1 MSEKLTDERLK
12 EIRGRLNAYHV
23 AREDHQKGDLKYE
36 AYRLKH
42 SIWSKHARQDIPDLL
57 TEIDRL
63 RVELGDAEDMISAL
77 RNDWVVENQHFYDE
91 ECVEG
96 WVWID
101 PQGKEHSELGDHGAT
116 PIWPE
121 SARAALG
128 RR

>member
-1 MSEKLTDERLK
+1 MLTDERER
-12 EIRGRLNAYHV
+12 EIRFRIKERYLAPDKVELRAMVH
-23 AREDHQKGDLKYE
+23 
-36 AYRLKH
+36 
-42 SIWSKHARQDIPDLL
+42 DLL
-57 TEIDRL
+57 DEIDRL